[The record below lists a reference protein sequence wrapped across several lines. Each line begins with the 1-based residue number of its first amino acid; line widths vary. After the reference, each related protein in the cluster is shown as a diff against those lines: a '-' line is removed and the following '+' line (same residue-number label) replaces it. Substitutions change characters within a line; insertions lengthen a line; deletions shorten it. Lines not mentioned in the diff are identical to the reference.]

1 MITRFAALTGRLVV
15 ALAILFTIAA
25 CGGGGGGDGGSFIP
39 ESEND
44 GPVYQIQLNI
54 TDADG
59 NRTDTVTATAPV
71 TLNVLVT
78 RKANGG
84 SDPVAGAVV
93 TAVVDIGSI
102 LPEDGTALTDSSG
115 FAYLQIVAGDALGA
129 GTVNVSV
136 ANPTDGAEPFTA
148 KISFRVGQAGLRL
161 GHFEDSSFVDGQ
173 IGIDSAELAVGG
185 SAVLRMAVVDE
196 NGDLATTTELIKL
209 KSGCVLSGLAILPA
223 EVETVNG
230 QATATYT
237 ANGCGGEDEITAN
250 LDSNGALAVGTLT
263 LAEPQ
268 ADVIQF
274 LGASPTAIALLGT
287 GSADRPEKST
297 VAFSV
302 ISGTGTEE
310 DPGTPLPG
318 VAVKFSLSTD
328 VGGATLQ
335 NTSGTTDSEGQVTT
349 ILQAGSVSTTVR
361 VRATIELED
370 GTTVFTTSDPIAI
383 TTGLPDQNS
392 ISLSSETYLVAGAAD
407 FDNRPACL
415 TVRMADKF
423 NNPAL
428 DGTQALFTT
437 EYGAIDDFCLT
448 GTQNGKLYEEHCGD
462 GTPPG
467 PGECHVAWI
476 SQNPR
481 GPSYNEDLVK
491 TIAFSNSYRCPS
503 HNGEGGPCPDD
514 LGGIRGLRSTVLVTA
529 VGEEDFTDSNGNG
542 LYDQGESFVNLPEAF
557 LDNNEDRVYTPT
569 VGPECPNPPTSTENC
584 EAAGAEE
591 TFTDY
596 NGDFKYSLNDNPAV
610 YNGSLCP
617 VEGEEAGWC
626 SRDLVNVRDD
636 IVLVMGSSEAA
647 EFGIVMLNARTERL
661 VSKVVEG
668 DKFVVYISD
677 LYNNAPPS
685 DVPVSV
691 ETQGD
696 CMLLSPSESDDL
708 SAPDN
713 NSRGAYGI
721 TVIVEG
727 EGEGGALIV
736 TVGASSKTF
745 FCDTFVPDELVDGPE
760 A

>member
-161 GHFEDSSFVDGQ
+161 GHFEDSSFVDGV
-173 IGIDSAELAVGG
+173 IGINATELAVGG
-185 SAVLRMAVVDE
+185 SALLRLAVVDE
-196 NGDLATTTELIKL
+196 NGALATTVETIKL
-209 KSGCVLSGLAILPA
+209 QSGCALSGLATLPA

-237 ANGCGGEDEITAN
+237 ATGCGGEDEITAT
-250 LDSNGALAVGTLT
+250 LTSNGALATGTLT
-263 LAEPQ
+263 VAPPE
-268 ADVIQF
+268 ADVIEF
-274 LGASPTAIALLGT
+274 VDVDPESSVIAL
-287 GSADRPEKST
+287 K
-297 VAFSV
+297 
-302 ISGTGTEE
+302 GTGTATRPESATVKFRVVSGE
-310 DPGTPLPG
+310 ATDPDLEGPEPGLPDAAPGTALPG
-318 VAVKFSLSTD
+318 IPVAFTISTD
-328 VGGATLQ
+328 VGGITLK
-335 NTSGTTDSEGQVTT
+335 NDSGTTDANGLVTATVQSGNIATSVTVTAVIQTDEGEGPSTASPPIV
-349 ILQAGSVSTTVR
+349 VS
-361 VRATIELED
+361 
-370 GTTVFTTSDPIAI
+370 
-383 TTGLPDQNS
+383 TGLPDQNS
-392 ISLSSETYLVAGAAD
+392 ISVSSSVLNVQGALD
-407 FDNRPACL
+407 FDGVTAEI
-415 TVRMADKF
+415 TVRLADKF
-423 NNPAL
+423 NNPVA
-428 DGTQALFTT
+428 DGTSAVFTT
-437 EYGAIDDFCLT
+437 EYGVIENSCATTNGFCT
-448 GTQNGKLYEEHCGD
+448 VTW
-462 GTPPG
+462 T
-467 PGECHVAWI
+467 
-476 SQNPR
+476 SSRPR
-481 GPSYNEDLVK
+481 FPVYNQDLVR
-491 TIAFSNSYRCPS
+491 TIAFSNSYRCAS

-514 LGGIRGLRSTVLVTA
+514 LGAIRGLRTTILVTV
-529 VGEEDFTDSNGNG
+529 VGEEYFVDANGNG
-542 LYDQGESFVNLPEAF
+542 LYDKGETFENLPEAF
-557 LDNNEDRVYTPT
+557 VDHNEDDVYTPV
-569 VGPECPNPPTSTENC
+569 VGPNCPNPPSSAEEC

-591 TFTDY
+591 TFTDF
-596 NGDFKYSLNDNPAV
+596 NADGKYSLNNNPPL

-617 VEGEEAGWC
+617 LEGEEAGWC
-626 SRDLVNVRDD
+626 SRKLVNVRDD
-636 IVLVMGSSEAA
+636 IVLVMSANS

-661 VSKVVEG
+661 VTKVVEG
-668 DKFVVYISD
+668 DQFVAYISD
-677 LYNNAPPS
+677 FYNNAPAAG
-685 DVPVSV
+685 VSV
-691 ETQGD
+691 TVETKGD
-696 CMLLSPSESDDL
+696 CSLLSPTEFTP
-708 SAPDN
+708 PDTN
-713 NSRGAYGI
+713 RRGAFGI
-721 TVIVEG
+721 PVIVEG
-727 EGEGGALIV
+727 DGEGGTVIV
-736 TVGASSKTF
+736 HAGDSSQAY